1 MAATLAGVCQVPL
14 TSVLLLFELTHDYRI
29 VLPLLGAVGLS
40 SWITSRSLK
49 KKDDSEN
56 DFSKKK
62 ENENYNKFE
71 TKELLVSEA
80 MRREYVSV
88 VMSTMLMEV
97 VALMLAN
104 NQSCVLIVDDDN
116 LLIGL
121 LTLENIQ
128 DFCKL
133 SQQTNKI
140 PQELIVSELCS
151 LKNDM
156 CRFPQTVT
164 PEMSLYSAEVIMNMY
179 GVTHL
184 PVISEDQKAFP
195 VGILDRESISLA
207 CRFPKKFHLM

>member
-62 ENENYNKFE
+62 ENENHNKFE

-97 VALMLAN
+97 VALMLEN

-195 VGILDRESISLA
+195 VGILDRESINLA